1 MAKIPPEK
9 LAAALRA
16 NLAKRK
22 AGALEPG
29 PQPPAESG
37 PKGQNPAQSAPV
49 PPLPGPSLVLGAFAA
64 RNGPLD
70 HFVR

>member
-49 PPLPGPSLVLGAFAA
+49 PPLPGPPRA
-64 RNGPLD
+64 
-70 HFVR
+70 